1 MSDILASSAM
11 IENQKTLVAYLK
23 TQSTT
28 GVPSLSTNAGFKGT
42 TGTLTGWPLL
52 TSKDWCTIPISG
64 DQQVVTDAWKCWVS
78 PNIEAR
84 TNGFKVCNTDGSYW
98 RCDASCTWTVP
109 AGVTS
114 VQFQIWGPGGSNSGQ
129 CCCGGAPFGPSG
141 AYMLAKMNVTAGAVY
156 TLCAGC
162 SYCCY
167 ANETTPGLGNS
178 PSYITGPGISICAM
192 GARSCATCW
201 AKEVGSTA
209 TANNTQYPAQDG
221 CAPSQCSGWNFCWDV
236 GGDNNYVPHAFSGE
250 ANWCVKCGDTNSNQQ
265 YWGVQGLWPAM
276 SLSTSLEAGFCSV
289 STPVVGFEKCVTEFM
304 YPNGNSC
311 QGGGY
316 GGCYYGAPAGY
327 LRIPGAGGSAL
338 AMSGGGASV
347 GGDAGRFGMVCVS
360 WN

>member
-1 MSDILASSAM
+1 
-11 IENQKTLVAYLK
+11 
-23 TQSTT
+23 
-28 GVPSLSTNAGFKGT
+28 
-42 TGTLTGWPLL
+42 
-52 TSKDWCTIPISG
+52 
-64 DQQVVTDAWKCWVS
+64 
-78 PNIEAR
+78 
-84 TNGFKVCNTDGSYW
+84 
-98 RCDASCTWTVP
+98 
-109 AGVTS
+109 
-114 VQFQIWGPGGSNSGQ
+114 
-129 CCCGGAPFGPSG
+129 
-141 AYMLAKMNVTAGAVY
+141 
-156 TLCAGC
+156 
-162 SYCCY
+162 
-167 ANETTPGLGNS
+167 
-178 PSYITGPGISICAM
+178 M

-221 CAPSQCSGWNFCWDV
+221 CAPSQCSGWNFCWDS